1 MVGWILGK
9 LKWLTILCAVGGP
22 IVALACW
29 QDGNR
34 RRDVM
39 AMGVQ
44 TEATIESATRVKR
57 RRGGTSYKLD
67 LSWTDAAGLKRKVEE
82 VSISHALA
90 DKLIVDNRLA
100 ADTLPIKYMPGEAGS
115 PKESEN
121 VVVLEDKAYQEQTDR
136 ELVYV
141 GLGAG
146 ALGLVGA
153 ALFFLPRRRR
163 HEAVAA

>member
-9 LKWLTILCAVGGP
+9 LKWLTILCAIGGP
-22 IVALACW
+22 IVAVACW

-34 RRDVM
+34 RQDVM

-67 LSWTDAAGLKRKVEE
+67 LSWTDGSGITRKVEE

-100 ADTLPIKYMPGEAGS
+100 ADTLPIKYIPGEAGS
-115 PKESEN
+115 SKESEN
-121 VVVLEDKAYQEQTDR
+121 VVVLDDTAYQEQTDR

-141 GLGAG
+141 GTGAG
-146 ALGLVGA
+146 ILGLIGA

-163 HEAVAA
+163 GEAIAA

>member
-1 MVGWILGK
+1 MDWLLGK
-9 LKWLTILCAVGGP
+9 LKWLTLLCAVGGP
-22 IVALACW
+22 ILALACW

-57 RRGGTSYKLD
+57 RRGGTNYKLD
-67 LSWTDAAGLKRKVEE
+67 LSWTDASGLKRKVEE

-90 DKLIVDNRLA
+90 NQLIVDNRLA
-100 ADTLPIKYMPGEAGS
+100 ADTLAIKYMPGEAAS
-115 PKESEN
+115 PTESEN
-121 VVVLEDKAYQEQTDR
+121 VIVLEDTAYQEQTDR

-141 GLGAG
+141 GTGAG
-146 ALGLVGA
+146 VLGLIGA
-153 ALFFLPRRRR
+153 ALFVLPRRRR
-163 HEAVAA
+163 NAAVAA

>member
-39 AMGVQ
+39 TMGVQ

-67 LSWTDAAGLKRKVEE
+67 LSWTDAGLKRKVEE

-90 DKLIVDNRLA
+90 DKLIADNRLA

-121 VVVLEDKAYQEQTDR
+121 VVVLEDTAYQEQTDR